1 MIVITSIASSDR
13 GLLGLFKKVIA
24 GILPLLSFHQLLR
37 RLHLIPLFWLQTIS
51 EQVEHPGQH
60 DTEAIHMIASDQNS
74 VLNSMMSQTPCTQHM
89 QYITTCTSLLP
100 SLLQLARCQTAKCRV
115 VSQGLRTRHSTYV
128 AEKGG
133 VGMVCFVL
141 P

>member
-1 MIVITSIASSDR
+1 MVVITSIASSDR
-13 GLLGLFKKVIA
+13 GSLGLFEKVIA
-24 GILPLLSFHQLLR
+24 SILPLLSFHQLLR

-60 DTEAIHMIASDQNS
+60 AIHMIASDQNS
-74 VLNSMMSQTPCTQHM
+74 VLNSMISQTPCTQHM
-89 QYITTCTSLLP
+89 QYITTCTSLVP

-128 AEKGG
+128 AVKGG
-133 VGMVCFVL
+133 VGMV
-141 P
+141 